1 MAEKPQLSVVIPV
14 YNGERYLGKML
25 DSVLTQT
32 LSDFE
37 LFLVDN
43 ASTDKT
49 GQLMHTY
56 AERDGRVRCLLSG
69 KNREFSAAR
78 NAALEICEGAYV
90 MFSRRR

>member
-37 LFLVDN
+37 LFW
-43 ASTDKT
+43 
-49 GQLMHTY
+49 
-56 AERDGRVRCLLSG
+56 
-69 KNREFSAAR
+69 
-78 NAALEICEGAYV
+78 
-90 MFSRRR
+90 